1 MSKRRSKPSNANPA
15 GVGPAV
21 PRRPSAQ
28 PRATA
33 PGSYDRKLLL
43 TCAGLFLL
51 VFLVFLPAASN
62 DFVNYDDQD
71 YVTENPHVKAGLTA
85 AGVAWAFTTGHAS
98 NWHPLTWISHMI
110 DCQLYGLKPW
120 GHHLTSVLFHAV
132 NAMLL
137 FVVLQRM
144 TGAMWKS
151 LLVALLFGLHPLRVE
166 SVAWVAE
173 RKDVLST
180 FFWMLTL
187 WAYVLYAEKSKSRS
201 SRSKVYYGLALFF
214 FVCGLMS
221 KPMLVTLPFVLLLL
235 DWWPLGRISNGV
247 KGETARMG
255 CVSLKRAVVE
265 KVPFFALAALSSF
278 ITMLVQRES
287 MSEGLSLSIRLGN
300 AVVSYCRYVG
310 KMFWPENLVI
320 IYPHPAGHWS
330 TGVLLTCGLILIA
343 LSATAFALRKRYAWF
358 AVGWCWFL
366 GVLVPAI
373 GIVQVGS
380 QSMADRY
387 TYVPAIGILILFVW
401 GGQELLKRWST
412 MKALAAVLVAGGV
425 LGCISLTERQI
436 SYWKDSYALFR
447 HAVDSTT
454 DNVAA
459 LINLGEAIARQGN
472 SEAAM
477 VEYREALK
485 IRPHYAEAMNNLGV
499 QLIKQKRLEEAIAML
514 QQALKV
520 ETNSSVIHNNLGQ
533 ALSDAGSYDAAI
545 LMFREA
551 VRLRPEY
558 PKAQHNWG
566 LALAGKRQVA
576 EAIMHFEEAVRLD
589 PYYFEAHN
597 NLGIAYYAQGRLDD
611 AIAQFQAAL
620 RINPDDAGVRQNIE
634 LMKEAKAAPAGKP
647 PGGGNQP
654 P

>member
-1 MSKRRSKPSNANPA
+1 MSKRKAKLQS
-15 GVGPAV
+15 
-21 PRRPSAQ
+21 
-28 PRATA
+28 PRATKSVERPA
-33 PGSYDRKLLL
+33 GRFSGRGVAL

-265 KVPFFALAALSSF
+265 KVPFVAVAAASAVATFMAQRQGGSVVDIASLPVLARWENALVAY
-278 ITMLVQRES
+278 V
-287 MSEGLSLSIRLGN
+287 
-300 AVVSYCRYVG
+300 RYVG
-310 KMFWPENLVI
+310 KLFWPMDLAVFYPSPNHWPVVLLICSGVFLLVI
-320 IYPHPAGHWS
+320 SGWVYWRRREQPYLALGWFW
-330 TGVLLTCGLILIA
+330 LLGT
-343 LSATAFALRKRYAWF
+343 
-358 AVGWCWFL
+358 
-366 GVLVPAI
+366 LVPVI
-373 GIVQVGS
+373 GLVQVGS
-380 QSMADRY
+380 QSLADRY
-387 TYVPAIGILILFVW
+387 TYVPGIGIFIMLVW
-401 GGQELLKRWST
+401 GLAALGKRIPAS
-412 MKALAAVLVAGGV
+412 ALAPLAAAAILA
-425 LGCISLTERQI
+425 CMFMTEQQI
-436 SYWKDSYALFR
+436 TYWKDGETLFGR
-447 HAVDSTT
+447 AVAVTS
-454 DNVAA
+454 
-459 LINLGEAIARQGN
+459 GN
-472 SEAAM
+472 SLA
-477 VEYREALK
+477 
-485 IRPHYAEAMNNLGV
+485 HNSLGF
-499 QLIKQKRLEEAIAML
+499 ML
-514 QQALKV
+514 SERGK
-520 ETNSSVIHNNLGQ
+520 
-533 ALSDAGSYDAAI
+533 YDAAI
-545 LMFREA
+545 EQFQA
-551 VRLRPEY
+551 ALRIRPDY
-558 PKAQHNWG
+558 AKAQYNWG
-566 LALAGKRQVA
+566 LALAGKRQVD
-576 EAIMHFEEAVRLD
+576 EAIVH
-589 PYYFEAHN
+589 
-597 NLGIAYYAQGRLDD
+597 
-611 AIAQFQAAL
+611 FQAAL
-620 RINPDDAGVRQNIE
+620 LLDPFYFEARNNLGVAYYAKGQYDEAAREFEAALQLRPGDPAILQNLQTVRE
-634 LMKEAKAAPAGKP
+634 DKAATRAKP
-647 PGGGNQP
+647 PGEKENKQP
-654 P
+654 